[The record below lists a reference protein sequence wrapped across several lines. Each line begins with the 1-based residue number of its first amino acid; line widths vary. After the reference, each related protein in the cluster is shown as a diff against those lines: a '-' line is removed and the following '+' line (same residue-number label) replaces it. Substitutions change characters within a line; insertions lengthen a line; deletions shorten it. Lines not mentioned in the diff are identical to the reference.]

1 MKTSTTEPA
10 SPDRAADTRERLLL
24 AGLTLFS
31 QLGLEGVRT
40 RQLSEAAGVNQSAIP
55 IISAARKASMR
66 PCWNRPRRTSPR
78 AWTCPTRRPPRPV

>member
-55 IISAARKASMR
+55 YHFGGKARLCGRAGTDRAGHRRAPGPARRAARHG
-66 PCWNRPRRTSPR
+66 P
-78 AWTCPTRRPPRPV
+78 

>member
-40 RQLSEAAGVNQSAIP
+40 RQLSEAGA
-55 IISAARKASMR
+55 
-66 PCWNRPRRTSPR
+66 
-78 AWTCPTRRPPRPV
+78 